1 MFDDIDA
8 ILVELMDN
16 KIDYD
21 FHIRDKREKHLEFDI
36 RFFQ

>member
-1 MFDDIDA
+1 MLEMFDDIDA

-21 FHIRDKREKHLEFDI
+21 FYIDFTR
-36 RFFQ
+36 